1 MALQAMEIIHLKP
14 TPCNLDRQFDGRGLA
29 VRDSNILGTM
39 LTGQL
44 AQGRLSLNPKH
55 REALEACK

>member
-1 MALQAMEIIHLKP
+1 MALQAMEIIHLKS

-44 AQGRLSLNPKH
+44 VQAD
-55 REALEACK
+55 